1 MQVVRLLKAYQS
13 NNAGE
18 LCGFPEEKAALL
30 IKRGYAKAE
39 GAPAA
44 TTAKPEPEADAPER
58 VDKME
63 HGEQKRPRRSRR
75 AQADANDS

>member
-18 LCGFPEEKAALL
+18 RCAFPEEKAALL
-30 IKRGYAKAE
+30 IKKGYAKAE
-39 GAPAA
+39 SAPAKA
-44 TTAKPEPEADAPER
+44 AEPEPEVSAEPER
-58 VDKME
+58 LDKME